1 MAGSIVEESA
11 WGSSCCSIYT
21 SHLIPFHC
29 LLIAILVLLVHSI
42 ASIAANLAQ
51 KPSLP
56 LAPRCGPSP
65 EHGDLGSPSS
75 HPDSTAQQFTDSEG
89 YQAPPLTASS
99 NTGWPR
105 KIRQCIPTKTEG
117 ALPLTLC
124 TFRRDQTICNGPY
137 EPLMYFPQAF
147 PVSDTFVSSHSRYAP
162 LLRARWLQKN
172 HRFAT

>member
-1 MAGSIVEESA
+1 MG
-11 WGSSCCSIYT
+11 
-21 SHLIPFHC
+21 
-29 LLIAILVLLVHSI
+29 LVLLFYLYFSFD
-42 ASIAANLAQ
+42 SL
-51 KPSLP
+51 SLP
-56 LAPRCGPSP
+56 AYSHLSPTSSFNCLYRCKPRPETVASTSPTLRASP

-137 EPLMYFPQAF
+137 EPLMYFPQAI